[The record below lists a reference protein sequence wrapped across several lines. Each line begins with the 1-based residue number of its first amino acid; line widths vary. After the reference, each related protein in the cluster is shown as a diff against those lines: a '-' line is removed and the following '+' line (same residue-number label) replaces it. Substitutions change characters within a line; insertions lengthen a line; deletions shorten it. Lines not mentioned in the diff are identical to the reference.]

1 MKMQWPLSLAGVC
14 ATVLLLPTISYSYIT
29 VPKEPIPN
37 KVAQADCVVVGKITA
52 IEPKPVF
59 ARLYRHIDA
68 KMEFVVAD
76 VEVSEPLL
84 GPKAAKKVRLAF
96 LQFQVKSGEHKPA
109 PAVGQEGCFYAV
121 KHCTEDF
128 YVVPAGGFHD
138 KKAKEFE
145 RELALTRRCCEFL
158 SEPNK
163 ALKAK
168 ERQDRVLTAYLLVL
182 RYTYAPMRLRGKN
195 EAKPI
200 DAGQSKLILLAL
212 AEADWDRPAEQTE
225 VSPRYAVNLIVEAAR
240 QSGVALPKSFPTNTG
255 DLKKDAVA
263 RKQWLQDNAES
274 YRIQQLVPVMASKE

>member
-1 MKMQWPLSLAGVC
+1 MKMQWSLLIAGGC
-14 ATVLLLPTISYSYIT
+14 APVLFLATTSYGYIT

-52 IEPKPVF
+52 VEPKPVF

-68 KMEFVVAD
+68 KMEFVAAD

-96 LQFQVKSGEHKPA
+96 LGIQVKSGEHKPA

-121 KHCTEDF
+121 RHCTEDF

-138 KKAKEFE
+138 KNAKDFE
-145 RELALTRRCCEFL
+145 KELALTRRCCKFL
-158 SEPNK
+158 SEPNP

-168 ERQDRVLTAYLLVL
+168 ELQDRVLTAYLLAL
-182 RYTYAPMRLRGKN
+182 HYTYAPMRLRGKN

-200 DAGQSKLILLAL
+200 DAEQSKLILLAL
-212 AEADWDRPAEQTE
+212 AEADWDRPAEQME
-225 VSPRYAVNLIVEAAR
+225 VSPQYAVNLL
-240 QSGVALPKSFPTNTG
+240 GVAAPFPKSFPTHTG
-255 DLKKDAVA
+255 DLKKDAA
-263 RKQWLQDNAES
+263 TRKQWLQDNAES
-274 YRIQQLVPVMASKE
+274 YRIHQLVPAMASNN